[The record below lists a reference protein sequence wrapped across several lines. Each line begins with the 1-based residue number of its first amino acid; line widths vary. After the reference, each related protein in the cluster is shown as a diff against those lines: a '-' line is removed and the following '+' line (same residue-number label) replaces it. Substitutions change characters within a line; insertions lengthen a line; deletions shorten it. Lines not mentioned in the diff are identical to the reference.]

1 MNQRRS
7 DSYALR
13 LPDFPKGRKY
23 AGSKI
28 WVYYKDDSVQ
38 LHELNIGSGYLSQ
51 SAPIVFLGNKNNIEK
66 VVVQWTDGSINNID
80 MNKNINNVNS
90 IN

>member
-1 MNQRRS
+1 
-7 DSYALR
+7 
-13 LPDFPKGRKY
+13 
-23 AGSKI
+23 
-28 WVYYKDDSVQ
+28 
-38 LHELNIGSGYLSQ
+38 
-51 SAPIVFLGNKNNIEK
+51 VFLGNKNNIEK